1 MCTGSRIQKYIE
13 FLQKNLTDTREGPIT
28 NQGVMPRAMVPGR
41 TMDFCLSSGE
51 IAMLAICEECSK
63 KYNIDET
70 KMKSTRARFSCREC
84 GHIIVV
90 VKNTPE
96 QPQETGHKPSVDMS
110 SDVS

>member
-1 MCTGSRIQKYIE
+1 
-13 FLQKNLTDTREGPIT
+13 
-28 NQGVMPRAMVPGR
+28 
-41 TMDFCLSSGE
+41 
-51 IAMLAICEECSK
+51 MLAICEECSK

-96 QPQETGHKPSVDMS
+96 QPQELSHEPTVGTNSNVF
-110 SDVS
+110 